1 MKASVPNSNRV
12 SPMTK
17 RTRINRVH
25 PSLIYRQQKLRQR
38 RLALLAIV
46 ALLVLVFSGMAIWGV
61 CQTIPRFITPI
72 SLESRDF
79 ENQLTRD
86 FNLTETPSL
95 LYYNTLDYAML
106 SHHPMGDLA
115 YKLSP
120 LPSVGEDALL
130 KNQLQ
135 QLFAEYPANRF
146 VPHLYFYNPQDGR
159 SVEINGYDPVP
170 AASVIKLPILLDYLM
185 TVDSGLVNVDTPL
198 LYADFHRAGG
208 SGDLQY
214 KPAGQGL
221 FANDV
226 AGQMIRISDNTC
238 TNMMISYLGGV
249 DAVNERLSDLGL
261 VNTRIRNMLP
271 DLEGTNTISPYEM
284 VTIMSNIDHGPIVS
298 DLSRQNG
305 LDILKSTHNRHLLV
319 APLPE
324 NVVVAHKTGDIGT
337 ALGDSGAVYLPD
349 GRKYFISMQVERPY
363 NDYTARDMVQR
374 ASRLIYDYVNAETVT
389 ASASDLSP
397 AGGLAPVDE
406 STMESGNSPASETE
420 IHSY

>member
-25 PSLIYRQQKLRQR
+25 PSLIYRQQKIRQR
-38 RLALLAIV
+38 RLAVLAFV

-72 SLESRDF
+72 SLDSADF
-79 ENQLTRD
+79 ENLLTRD
-86 FNLTETPSL
+86 FGLNETPSL
-95 LYYNTLDYAML
+95 LYYNTLDYALMDHKPL
-106 SHHPMGDLA
+106 GNLESKLA
-115 YKLSP
+115 P
-120 LPSVGEDALL
+120 IPSVGEDMLL
-130 KNQLQ
+130 KNRLK
-135 QLFAEYPANRF
+135 QLFAEYPADRF
-146 VPHLYFYNPQDGR
+146 IPHLYFYNPQDGQ

-185 TVDSGLVNVDTPL
+185 TVDKGLVTEDTPL

-214 KPAGQGL
+214 KPSGQGL

-238 TNMMISYLGGV
+238 TNMMISHMGGL

-261 VNTRIRNMLP
+261 LNTRIRNMLP

-284 VTIMSNIDHGPIVS
+284 VTIMNNIDHGPIIS
-298 DLSRQNG
+298 ELSRQNG

-319 APLPE
+319 APLPQD
-324 NVVVAHKTGDIGT
+324 VVVAHKTGDIGT

-374 ASRLIYDYVNAETVT
+374 ASRLIYDYVNAQTVT
-389 ASASDLSP
+389 AATAGVSP
-397 AGGLAPVDE
+397 AGAIPARDE
-406 STMESGNSPASETE
+406 STLVEPLPAS
-420 IHSY
+420 SNVN